1 MANRESQLQE
11 TPLSDEASN
20 AHSGPVDG
28 NVEQDPGARFLGQ
41 WNQLVSTTNWE
52 KGRII
57 CDWREALLESGAA
70 VTDYSDET
78 WAQLVGNVTS
88 QHVGRLR
95 RVFQRFGEVQSQYPG
110 LFWSHFQAALDWDD
124 AEMWLEGA
132 IQNDWSVSQMRG
144 RRWET
149 LETPPAEQRR
159 EVAAEQAQLDEESK
173 AESAVDSSE
182 VNSVQSTTATVS
194 AGTSERAA
202 GGEPTAAS
210 GSAAEKSTSENVAS
224 AAAPEQ
230 PARIEKRT
238 KLSVDV
244 ENLPD
249 DLAEAFESFKLA
261 IIAHRREGWT
271 STTPEAVIACLD
283 GLRELALANE
293 DE

>member
-1 MANRESQLQE
+1 MTAWPQLAERWLRELHGW
-11 TPLSDEASN
+11 TRRGDA
-20 AHSGPVDG
+20 
-28 NVEQDPGARFLGQ
+28 
-41 WNQLVSTTNWE
+41 LVMQ
-52 KGRII
+52 
-57 CDWREALLESGAA
+57 RELA
-70 VTDYSDET
+70 
-78 WAQLVGNVTS
+78 
-88 QHVGRLR
+88 
-95 RVFQRFGEVQSQYPG
+95 
-110 LFWSHFQAALDWDD
+110 HFQAALDWDD

-249 DLAEAFESFKLA
+249 DLAEAFDAFKLA
-261 IIAHRREGWT
+261 ILHHKTSGWEAISCDVHRKRRSRIRRIYRSGYRY
-271 STTPEAVIACLD
+271 S
-283 GLRELALANE
+283 GR
-293 DE
+293 